1 MEVLLQGILPYEEMG
16 MEVVEGWEEEERG
29 EEEREVDRVDE
40 VLLEGEV
47 LDEVLLEELGVVDE
61 GGWE

>member
-16 MEVVEGWEEEERG
+16 MEVVEGWEEEER
-29 EEEREVDRVDE
+29 EVDRVDE

-47 LDEVLLEELGVVDE
+47 LDEVLQEELGVVDE

>member
-16 MEVVEGWEEEERG
+16 MEVVEGWEEEER
-29 EEEREVDRVDE
+29 EVDRVDE

-47 LDEVLLEELGVVDE
+47 VEVEGLE
-61 GGWE
+61 

>member
-16 MEVVEGWEEEERG
+16 MEVEEGWEEEERG

-40 VLLEGEV
+40 VLLEER
-47 LDEVLLEELGVVDE
+47 GVVDE

>member
-29 EEEREVDRVDE
+29 EEERELDRVDE

-47 LDEVLLEELGVVDE
+47 LDEVLQEELGVVDE

>member
-16 MEVVEGWEEEERG
+16 MEVVEGWEEEER
-29 EEEREVDRVDE
+29 EVDRVDE

-47 LDEVLLEELGVVDE
+47 LDEVLQEERGVVDE